1 MSTNNK
7 LTPRAKQMFPL
18 IEKFLVSEV
27 TQQRFC
33 QQQDIR
39 LSTFQWWLHQYR
51 KVNKIATRQTKPAA
65 PKFIPIKLEA
75 PAPITIPPQCRIEYP
90 NGIVLHLS
98 GQLNPE
104 FIINIIQATGA

>member
-1 MSTNNK
+1 
-7 LTPRAKQMFPL
+7 MFPL
-18 IEKFLVSEV
+18 IEEFLVSGN
-27 TQQRFC
+27 TQKRFC

-51 KVNKIATRQTKPAA
+51 KVNNIPARKTKPATN
-65 PKFIPIKLEA
+65 KFIPVSLETT
-75 PAPITIPPQCRIEYP
+75 APITFQPHCSIEYP

-98 GQLNPE
+98 GHLNPE